1 MGEVVQNP
9 YIGEVPPPRP
19 LSLRQMLLVL
29 PHGILIGCAGKRAPE
44 LLVEAECGSCPVSGA
59 TLSWAPP
66 TGCWLPAEYEDGLSL
81 TFGWT
86 PGKTRNDFR
95 IPLVRPGWQWGVKD
109 GSQRGTR
116 CTLHPQNKDEELGGR
131 TEDAWWSRFRRWTF
145 GLAAGR

>member
-29 PHGILIGCAGKRAPE
+29 PHGILMGCAGKRTSE

-66 TGCWLPAEYEDGLSL
+66 TGCWLPAEYEDGFSL
-81 TFGWT
+81 PYGWT
-86 PGKTRNDFR
+86 PRVKRSGFPV
-95 IPLVRPGWQWGVKD
+95 PLVSAGLQ
-109 GSQRGTR
+109 
-116 CTLHPQNKDEELGGR
+116 GG
-131 TEDAWWSRFRRWTF
+131 
-145 GLAAGR
+145 